1 MIMNINR
8 DELVDELNPL
18 IKIIILVSVTIL
30 VTFDKWA
37 YLTLAIFML
46 SIVLVGMFS
55 KITVI
60 NYLYKLRYVFVLSI
74 SYGIFIFLGQKSSG
88 EGVNI
93 QYATSLGLRF
103 LVMAGYSIIFVNT
116 VKPMELTTC
125 LIKYFKVPESFGFA
139 FLAAYRFFPTFK
151 YELDNIKC
159 CHATRGV
166 ASEGLLSIF
175 TNIPKYTIPLLVT
188 SIRKGE
194 RVAISMENRAF
205 GKYETR
211 TVYKPMEIKKLDII
225 SLVIGIMIIFIILFL
240 FIKLG
245 LFKFSLKY

>member
-1 MIMNINR
+1 MVMNIGR
-8 DELVDELNPL
+8 QEVIDRLNPL

-37 YLTLAIFML
+37 YLTLTLFAL
-46 SIVLVGMFS
+46 SIILVGMFS
-55 KITVI
+55 KITVLG
-60 NYLYKLRYVFVLSI
+60 YLYKLRYVLVLSI
-74 SYGIFIFLGQKSSG
+74 SYGIFIFWGQTASG

-93 QYATSLGLRF
+93 RYSISLGLRF

-116 VKPMELTTC
+116 VKPMELTMC

-166 ASEGLLSIF
+166 ASEGFFSVF
-175 TNIPKYTIPLLVT
+175 VNIPKYTIPLLVT

-194 RVAISMENRAF
+194 RVAISMENKAF
-205 GKYETR
+205 GKYENR
-211 TVYKPMEIKKLDII
+211 TVYRPLKIEKLDII
-225 SLVIGIMIIFIILFL
+225 SILLVMTIIFIIV
-240 FIKLG
+240 FIFNKYE